1 MVRIPGSKEE
11 AKLEAVADRSE
22 VLVFSD
28 GSGHEGGIGVA
39 AVLYRG
45 GTEKHSLRKFLDSEE
60 RPCSKLS

>member
-1 MVRIPGSKEE
+1 
-11 AKLEAVADRSE
+11 LEAVADKSE

-45 GTEKHSLRKFLDSEE
+45 GTEKTLIEKVFG
-60 RPCSKLS
+60 